1 MYLLPLSQ
9 HPKPLPNEHGAC
21 LELQRLFRHQ
31 WSADWSPL
39 RSRAFRLYFGGQAV
53 SLLGT
58 WMQITAQSWVV
69 WELSHSMQSQ
79 GVVALL
85 GSLPLM
91 LCAPWAGT
99 AADRFD
105 RRKLLILTQIA
116 AMLLAFALA
125 LLVQTGWIRLWHVY
139 GLSFLLGV
147 VAAVEL
153 PAQQAFIG
161 DLVGMG
167 EVRKALALNG
177 IIVQFGRTVGPTL
190 AGWAIAHIGVAE
202 AFWVNGVSF
211 LAVISSL
218 LAIRGVT
225 TECASGDS
233 ASSGSFSA
241 AVHYLLSQ
249 PRLLDLL
256 AFTVLAAFFVLSNLT
271 IYPALATV
279 VLRGDSRTLGWLLG
293 ASGIG
298 ALIGSV
304 LVMHLSR
311 VVPRVGAALV
321 GCTLWAGFT
330 VLCNA
335 WSRTLPA
342 AVLCIVAT
350 GLAVPFIFTTAN
362 GLTQMLAPTH
372 MRGRL
377 LSILLMASFGLQPVI
392 AIGIGW
398 IGDRLGPSQALL
410 VNGLC
415 LIGGGLLMMGRRGL
429 LSWQLGLV
437 VGTGETASSGAVP
450 LSSAEA

>member
-1 MYLLPLSQ
+1 MHAKSRWLQSLS
-9 HPKPLPNEHGAC
+9 L
-21 LELQRLFRHQ
+21 RQ
-31 WSADWSPL
+31 WAADWSPL
-39 RSRAFRLYFGGQAV
+39 RRRAFRLYFGGQAV

-85 GSLPLM
+85 GSLPLI
-91 LCAPWAGT
+91 LLAPWAGA

-105 RRKLLILTQIA
+105 RRKLLILAQVA

-147 VAAVEL
+147 VAAVEM

-161 DLVGMG
+161 DLVGMS

-177 IIVQFGRTVGPTL
+177 IIVQLGRTVGPTL

-211 LAVISSL
+211 LAVIASL
-218 LAIRGVT
+218 LAIRSVT
-225 TECASGDS
+225 TERASQTGIS
-233 ASSGSFSA
+233 RGGFGE
-241 AVHYLLSQ
+241 AVRYLRSQ

-256 AFTVLAAFFVLSNLT
+256 AFTMLAAFFVLSNLT

-293 ASGIG
+293 ASGVG

-304 LVMHLSR
+304 LVTHLSR
-311 VVPRVGAALV
+311 AIPRVGAALV
-321 GCTLWAGFT
+321 GCTVWAG
-330 VLCNA
+330 VMVVCNS

-342 AVLCIVAT
+342 AVSCIVAT

-362 GLTQMLAPTH
+362 GLTQMLAPVQ

-377 LSILLMASFGLQPVI
+377 LSILLMAGFGLQPVV

-398 IGDRLGPSQALL
+398 IGDRFGPSQALL
-410 VNGLC
+410 INGLC
-415 LIGGGLLMMGRRGL
+415 LIGGGLLMLGRPGL
-429 LSWQLGLV
+429 LGWQ
-437 VGTGETASSGAVP
+437 VGVAATGESTPPGVAPAQP
-450 LSSAEA
+450 A

>member
-1 MYLLPLSQ
+1 MNAIGL
-9 HPKPLPNEHGAC
+9 
-21 LELQRLFRHQ
+21 LQRPFLRQ
-31 WSADWSPL
+31 WAADWSPL
-39 RSRAFRLYFGGQAV
+39 RRRAFRLYFGGQAV

-69 WELSHSMQSQ
+69 WELSHSMQAQ

-91 LCAPWAGT
+91 LFAPWAGA

-105 RRKLLILTQIA
+105 RRKLLILAQVA
-116 AMLLAFALA
+116 AMLLAFALG

-147 VAAVEL
+147 VAAVEM

-161 DLVGMG
+161 DLVGMA
-167 EVRKALALNG
+167 EIRKALALNG
-177 IIVQFGRTVGPTL
+177 IIVQLGRTVGPTL

-211 LAVISSL
+211 LAVIASL
-218 LAIRGVT
+218 LAIRSVT
-225 TECASGDS
+225 TERASHPG
-233 ASSGSFSA
+233 AGPGGFGE
-241 AVHYLLSQ
+241 AVRYLRSQ

-256 AFTVLAAFFVLSNLT
+256 AFTMLAAFFVLSNLT

-293 ASGIG
+293 ASGVG

-304 LVMHLSR
+304 LVTHLSR
-311 VVPRVGAALV
+311 AVPRVGAALV
-321 GCTLWAGFT
+321 GCTVWAG
-330 VLCNA
+330 VMVVCNS

-342 AVLCIVAT
+342 AVSCIVAT

-362 GLTQMLAPTH
+362 GLTQMLAPVQ

-377 LSILLMASFGLQPVI
+377 LSILLMAGFGLQPVV

-398 IGDRLGPSQALL
+398 IGDRFGPSQALL
-410 VNGLC
+410 INGLC
-415 LIGGGLLMMGRRGL
+415 LIGGGLLMMGRPGL
-429 LSWQLGLV
+429 LGWQ
-437 VGTGETASSGAVP
+437 VGVATTEESTPPGVAPARP
-450 LSSAEA
+450 A

>member
-1 MYLLPLSQ
+1 MHAKSRWLQSLS
-9 HPKPLPNEHGAC
+9 L
-21 LELQRLFRHQ
+21 RQ
-31 WSADWSPL
+31 WAADWSPL
-39 RSRAFRLYFGGQAV
+39 RRRAFRLYFGGQAV

-85 GSLPLM
+85 GSLPLI
-91 LCAPWAGT
+91 LLAPWAGA

-105 RRKLLILTQIA
+105 RRKLLILAQVA

-147 VAAVEL
+147 VAAVEM

-161 DLVGMG
+161 DLVGMA
-167 EVRKALALNG
+167 EIRKALALNG
-177 IIVQFGRTVGPTL
+177 IIVQLGRTVGPTL

-211 LAVISSL
+211 LAVMASL
-218 LAIRGVT
+218 LAIRSVT
-225 TECASGDS
+225 TERASQTG
-233 ASSGSFSA
+233 ASPGGFGE
-241 AVHYLLSQ
+241 AVRYLRSQ

-256 AFTVLAAFFVLSNLT
+256 AFTMLAAFFVLSNLT

-293 ASGIG
+293 ASGVG

-304 LVMHLSR
+304 LVTHLSR
-311 VVPRVGAALV
+311 AIPRVGAALV
-321 GCTLWAGFT
+321 GCTVWAG
-330 VLCNA
+330 VMVVCNS
-335 WSRTLPA
+335 WSRTLPT
-342 AVLCIVAT
+342 AVSCIVAT

-362 GLTQMLAPTH
+362 GLTQMLAPVQ

-377 LSILLMASFGLQPVI
+377 LSILLMAGFGLQPVV

-398 IGDRLGPSQALL
+398 IGDRFGPSQALL
-410 VNGLC
+410 INGLC
-415 LIGGGLLMMGRRGL
+415 LIGGGLLMMGRPGL
-429 LSWQLGLV
+429 LGWQ
-437 VGTGETASSGAVP
+437 VGVATTGESTPPGVAPAQP
-450 LSSAEA
+450 A

>member
-1 MYLLPLSQ
+1 M
-9 HPKPLPNEHGAC
+9 NTMRGW
-21 LELQRLFRHQ
+21 LQRPFLRQ
-31 WSADWSPL
+31 WAADWSPL
-39 RSRAFRLYFGGQAV
+39 RRRAFRLYFGGQAV

-85 GSLPLM
+85 GSLPLI
-91 LCAPWAGT
+91 LLAPWAGA

-105 RRKLLILTQIA
+105 RRKLLILAQVA

-147 VAAVEL
+147 VAAVEM

-161 DLVGMG
+161 DLVGMS

-177 IIVQFGRTVGPTL
+177 IIVQLGRTVGPTL

-211 LAVISSL
+211 LAVIASL
-218 LAIRGVT
+218 LAIRSVT
-225 TECASGDS
+225 TERASQTG
-233 ASSGSFSA
+233 ASPGGFGE
-241 AVHYLLSQ
+241 AVRYLRSQ

-256 AFTVLAAFFVLSNLT
+256 AFTMLAAFFVLSNLT

-293 ASGIG
+293 ASGVG

-304 LVMHLSR
+304 LVTHLSR
-311 VVPRVGAALV
+311 AIPRVGAALV
-321 GCTLWAGFT
+321 GCTVWAG
-330 VLCNA
+330 VMVACNS
-335 WSRTLPA
+335 WSRTLPT
-342 AVLCIVAT
+342 AVSCIVAT

-362 GLTQMLAPTH
+362 GLTQMLAPVQ

-377 LSILLMASFGLQPVI
+377 LSILLMAGFGLQPVV

-398 IGDRLGPSQALL
+398 IGDRFGPSQALL
-410 VNGLC
+410 INGLC
-415 LIGGGLLMMGRRGL
+415 LIGGGLLMMGRPGL
-429 LSWQLGLV
+429 LGWQ
-437 VGTGETASSGAVP
+437 VGVATTGESTPPGVAPAQP
-450 LSSAEA
+450 A

>member
-1 MYLLPLSQ
+1 MHAKSRWLQSLS
-9 HPKPLPNEHGAC
+9 L
-21 LELQRLFRHQ
+21 RQ
-31 WSADWSPL
+31 WAADWSPL
-39 RSRAFRLYFGGQAV
+39 RRRAFRLYFGGQAV

-85 GSLPLM
+85 GSLPLI
-91 LCAPWAGT
+91 LLAPWAGA

-105 RRKLLILTQIA
+105 RRKLLILAQVA

-147 VAAVEL
+147 VAAVEM

-161 DLVGMG
+161 DLVGMS

-177 IIVQFGRTVGPTL
+177 IIVQLGRTVGPTL

-211 LAVISSL
+211 LAVIASL
-218 LAIRGVT
+218 LAIRSVT
-225 TECASGDS
+225 TERASQTGIS
-233 ASSGSFSA
+233 RGGFGE
-241 AVHYLLSQ
+241 AVRYLRSQ

-256 AFTVLAAFFVLSNLT
+256 AFTMLAAFFVLSNLT

-293 ASGIG
+293 ASGVG

-304 LVMHLSR
+304 LVTHLSR
-311 VVPRVGAALV
+311 AIPRVGAALV
-321 GCTLWAGFT
+321 GCTVWAG
-330 VLCNA
+330 VMVVCNS
-335 WSRTLPA
+335 WSRTLPT
-342 AVLCIVAT
+342 AVSCIVAT

-362 GLTQMLAPTH
+362 GLTQMLAPVQ

-377 LSILLMASFGLQPVI
+377 LSILLMAGFGLQPVV

-398 IGDRLGPSQALL
+398 IGDRFGPSQALL
-410 VNGLC
+410 INGLC
-415 LIGGGLLMMGRRGL
+415 LIGGGLLMMGRPGL
-429 LSWQLGLV
+429 LGWQ
-437 VGTGETASSGAVP
+437 VGVATTGESTPPGVAPAQP
-450 LSSAEA
+450 A

>member
-1 MYLLPLSQ
+1 MHAKSRWLQSLS
-9 HPKPLPNEHGAC
+9 L
-21 LELQRLFRHQ
+21 RQ
-31 WSADWSPL
+31 WAADWSPL
-39 RSRAFRLYFGGQAV
+39 RRRAFRLYFGGQAV

-85 GSLPLM
+85 GSLPLI
-91 LCAPWAGT
+91 LLAPWAGA

-105 RRKLLILTQIA
+105 RRKLLILAQVA

-147 VAAVEL
+147 VAAVEM

-161 DLVGMG
+161 DLVGMS

-177 IIVQFGRTVGPTL
+177 IIVQLGRTVGPTL

-211 LAVISSL
+211 LAVIASL
-218 LAIRGVT
+218 LAIRSVT
-225 TECASGDS
+225 TERASQTGIS
-233 ASSGSFSA
+233 RGGFGE
-241 AVHYLLSQ
+241 AVRYLRSQ

-256 AFTVLAAFFVLSNLT
+256 AFTMLAAFFVLSNLT

-293 ASGIG
+293 ASGVG

-304 LVMHLSR
+304 LVTHLSR
-311 VVPRVGAALV
+311 AIPRVGAALV
-321 GCTLWAGFT
+321 GCTVWAG
-330 VLCNA
+330 VMVVCNS
-335 WSRTLPA
+335 WSRTLPT
-342 AVLCIVAT
+342 AVSCIVAT

-362 GLTQMLAPTH
+362 GLTQMLAPVQ

-377 LSILLMASFGLQPVI
+377 LSILLMAGFGLQPVV

-398 IGDRLGPSQALL
+398 IGDRFGPSQALL
-410 VNGLC
+410 INGLC
-415 LIGGGLLMMGRRGL
+415 LIGGGLLMMGRPGL
-429 LSWQLGLV
+429 LGWQ
-437 VGTGETASSGAVP
+437 VGVATTGE
-450 LSSAEA
+450 SAPPGVAPAQPA

>member
-1 MYLLPLSQ
+1 MHAKSRWLQSLS
-9 HPKPLPNEHGAC
+9 L
-21 LELQRLFRHQ
+21 RQ
-31 WSADWSPL
+31 WAADWSPL
-39 RSRAFRLYFGGQAV
+39 RRRAFRLYFGGQAV

-85 GSLPLM
+85 GSLPLI
-91 LCAPWAGT
+91 LLAPWAGA

-105 RRKLLILTQIA
+105 RRKLLILAQVA

-147 VAAVEL
+147 VAAVEM

-161 DLVGMG
+161 DLVGMS

-177 IIVQFGRTVGPTL
+177 IIVQLGRTVGPTL

-211 LAVISSL
+211 LAVIASL
-218 LAIRGVT
+218 LAIRSVT
-225 TECASGDS
+225 TERASQTGIS
-233 ASSGSFSA
+233 RGGFGE
-241 AVHYLLSQ
+241 AVRYLRSQ

-256 AFTVLAAFFVLSNLT
+256 AFTMLAAFFVLSNLT

-293 ASGIG
+293 ASGAG

-304 LVMHLSR
+304 LVTHLSR
-311 VVPRVGAALV
+311 AIPRVGAALV
-321 GCTLWAGFT
+321 GCTVWAG
-330 VLCNA
+330 VMVVCNS

-342 AVLCIVAT
+342 AVSCIVAT

-362 GLTQMLAPTH
+362 GLTQMLAPVQ

-377 LSILLMASFGLQPVI
+377 LSILLMAGFGLQPVV

-398 IGDRLGPSQALL
+398 IGDRFGPSQALL
-410 VNGLC
+410 INGLC
-415 LIGGGLLMMGRRGL
+415 LIGGGLLMMGRPGL
-429 LSWQLGLV
+429 LGWQ
-437 VGTGETASSGAVP
+437 VGVATTGESTPPGVAPAQP
-450 LSSAEA
+450 A

>member
-1 MYLLPLSQ
+1 MHAKSRWLQSLS
-9 HPKPLPNEHGAC
+9 L
-21 LELQRLFRHQ
+21 RQ
-31 WSADWSPL
+31 WAADWSPL
-39 RSRAFRLYFGGQAV
+39 RRRAFRLYFGGQAV

-85 GSLPLM
+85 GSLPLI
-91 LCAPWAGT
+91 LLAPWAGA

-105 RRKLLILTQIA
+105 RRKLLILAQVA

-147 VAAVEL
+147 VAAVEM

-161 DLVGMG
+161 DLVGMA
-167 EVRKALALNG
+167 EIRKALALNG
-177 IIVQFGRTVGPTL
+177 IIVQLGRTVGPTL

-211 LAVISSL
+211 LAVIASL
-218 LAIRGVT
+218 LAIRSVT
-225 TECASGDS
+225 TERASQTGIS
-233 ASSGSFSA
+233 RGGFGE
-241 AVHYLLSQ
+241 AVRYLRSQ

-256 AFTVLAAFFVLSNLT
+256 AFTMLAAFFVLSNLT

-293 ASGIG
+293 ASGVG

-304 LVMHLSR
+304 LVTHLSR
-311 VVPRVGAALV
+311 AIPRVGAALV
-321 GCTLWAGFT
+321 GCTVWAG
-330 VLCNA
+330 VMVVCNS
-335 WSRTLPA
+335 WSRTLPT
-342 AVLCIVAT
+342 AVSCIVAT

-362 GLTQMLAPTH
+362 GLTQMLAPVQ

-377 LSILLMASFGLQPVI
+377 LSILLMAGFGLQPVV

-398 IGDRLGPSQALL
+398 IGDRFGPSQALL
-410 VNGLC
+410 INGLC
-415 LIGGGLLMMGRRGL
+415 LIGGGLLMMGRPGL
-429 LSWQLGLV
+429 LGWQ
-437 VGTGETASSGAVP
+437 VGVATTGESTPPGVAPAQP
-450 LSSAEA
+450 A

>member
-1 MYLLPLSQ
+1 MHAKSRWLQSLS
-9 HPKPLPNEHGAC
+9 L
-21 LELQRLFRHQ
+21 RQ
-31 WSADWSPL
+31 WAADWSPL
-39 RSRAFRLYFGGQAV
+39 RRRAFRLYFGGQAV

-85 GSLPLM
+85 GSLPLI
-91 LCAPWAGT
+91 LLAPWAGA

-105 RRKLLILTQIA
+105 RRKLLILAQVA

-147 VAAVEL
+147 VAAVEM

-161 DLVGMG
+161 DLVGMS
-167 EVRKALALNG
+167 EIRKALALNG
-177 IIVQFGRTVGPTL
+177 IIVQLGRTVGPTL

-211 LAVISSL
+211 LAVIASL
-218 LAIRGVT
+218 LAIRSVT
-225 TECASGDS
+225 TERASQTGIS
-233 ASSGSFSA
+233 RGGFGE
-241 AVHYLLSQ
+241 AVRYLRSQ

-256 AFTVLAAFFVLSNLT
+256 AFTMLAAFFVLSNLT

-293 ASGIG
+293 ASGVG

-304 LVMHLSR
+304 LVTHLSR
-311 VVPRVGAALV
+311 AIPRVGAALV
-321 GCTLWAGFT
+321 GCTVWAG
-330 VLCNA
+330 VMVVCNS
-335 WSRTLPA
+335 WSRTLPT
-342 AVLCIVAT
+342 AVSCIVAT

-362 GLTQMLAPTH
+362 GLTQMLAPVQ

-377 LSILLMASFGLQPVI
+377 LSILLMAGFGLQPVV

-398 IGDRLGPSQALL
+398 IGDRFGPSQALL
-410 VNGLC
+410 INGLC
-415 LIGGGLLMMGRRGL
+415 LIGGGLLMMGRPGL
-429 LSWQLGLV
+429 LGWQ
-437 VGTGETASSGAVP
+437 VGVATTGESTPPGVAPAQP
-450 LSSAEA
+450 A

>member
-1 MYLLPLSQ
+1 MNTIRGY
-9 HPKPLPNEHGAC
+9 
-21 LELQRLFRHQ
+21 LQRPFLRQ
-31 WSADWSPL
+31 WAADWSPL
-39 RSRAFRLYFGGQAV
+39 RGRAFRLYFGGQAV

-69 WELSHSMQSQ
+69 WELSHSMQAQ

-91 LCAPWAGT
+91 LLAPWAGA

-105 RRKLLILTQIA
+105 RRKLLILAQVA

-147 VAAVEL
+147 VAAVEM

-161 DLVGMG
+161 DLVGMA
-167 EVRKALALNG
+167 EIRKALALNG
-177 IIVQFGRTVGPTL
+177 IIVQLGRTVGPTL

-211 LAVISSL
+211 LAVIASL
-218 LAIRGVT
+218 LAIRSVT
-225 TECASGDS
+225 TERASQTGVS
-233 ASSGSFSA
+233 RGGFGE
-241 AVHYLLSQ
+241 AVRYLLSQ

-256 AFTVLAAFFVLSNLT
+256 AFTMLAAFFVLSNLT

-293 ASGIG
+293 ASGVG

-304 LVMHLSR
+304 LVTHLSR
-311 VVPRVGAALV
+311 AIPRVGVALV
-321 GCTLWAGFT
+321 GCTVWAG
-330 VLCNA
+330 VMVVCNA

-342 AVLCIVAT
+342 AVSCIVAT

-362 GLTQMLAPTH
+362 GLTQMLAPAQ

-377 LSILLMASFGLQPVI
+377 LSILLMAGFGLQPVV

-398 IGDRLGPSQALL
+398 IGDRFGPSQALL

-415 LIGGGLLMMGRRGL
+415 LIGGGLLMLGRPGL
-429 LSWQLGLV
+429 LGWQ
-437 VGTGETASSGAVP
+437 VGVAAATGETTPSGVAPVR
-450 LSSAEA
+450 SA